1 MKKTIALAGIVFL
14 LFSCVSLFGAGKPEQ
29 NLSFSDLNPSVA
41 NTERNKIPSAKEP
54 GVSGH
59 WITRPSENTL
69 IIIGVS
75 GPQVKRDSE
84 IAAAKEDAARKAAM
98 YHGIRGNIEAYH
110 SSGAIFFDFAADS
123 KIELEYD
130 TDYAKYIDR
139 LTFDPE
145 RDVVITDDA
154 VFVRFKYAAMATP
167 VNFITSMND
176 DGRPNWTH
184 NRDLP
189 RIDGYITAVG
199 FARNQV
205 RLKDTIRKSS
215 EAAVAC
221 MIEDM
226 STRITSSDKSGTGM
240 GSSGQ
245 IRTKS
250 EGKLDNFHIIEFWI
264 DPETKYVYTLA
275 IARQGK

>member
-1 MKKTIALAGIVFL
+1 MKKTIALGGIVFL
-14 LFSCVSLFGAGKPEQ
+14 FFSCASSGIGKSEQ
-29 NLSFSDLNPSVA
+29 NLSSLDSNPSVV
-41 NTERNKIPSAKEP
+41 NTEENKTLSVKEQDT
-54 GVSGH
+54 SGY

-75 GPQVKRDSE
+75 NLQVKRDSE

-98 YHGIRGNIEAYH
+98 YHGIRGKVESYY
-110 SSGAIFFDFAADS
+110 SSGVNYFDFAADS

-145 RDVVITDDA
+145 RDVVTTNDA
-154 VFVRFKYAAMATP
+154 VFVRFKYATAASP
-167 VNFITSMND
+167 IDYITSMSD
-176 DGRPNWTH
+176 DGRPNWTY
-184 NRDLP
+184 NRDIP
-189 RIDGYITAVG
+189 QIKGYMTTIG

-215 EAAVAC
+215 EAAVAH

-226 STRITSSDKSGTGM
+226 STRIISSDKSGTGK
-240 GSSGQ
+240 GASSQ

-250 EGKLDNFHIIEFWI
+250 EGKLDNFQIIELWI
-264 DPETKYVYTLA
+264 DPKTGYVYTLA
-275 IARQGK
+275 IAKQGK

>member
-1 MKKTIALAGIVFL
+1 MKKTITPGRIVFL
-14 LFSCVSLFGAGKPEQ
+14 FFSCISLLGAGKSEQ
-29 NLSFSDLNPSVA
+29 NLSSSDTNLSVV
-41 NTERNKIPSAKEP
+41 NTKENKIPSVKEQ
-54 GVSGH
+54 GASGH

-98 YHGIRGNIEAYH
+98 YHGIRGNIESYH
-110 SSGAIFFDFAADS
+110 SSGANYFDFEADS

-145 RDVVITDDA
+145 HDVITTDDA
-154 VFVRFKYAAMATP
+154 VFVRFKYATMVTP

-184 NRDLP
+184 SRELP

-199 FARNQV
+199 LARNQV

-215 EAAVAC
+215 EAAVAR
-221 MIEDM
+221 MIEDV
-226 STRITSSDKSGTGM
+226 STQITSSDKSVTGM
-240 GSSGQ
+240 GASGQ

-250 EGKLDNFHIIEFWI
+250 EGKLDNFHIVEFWI
-264 DPETKYVYTLA
+264 DPKTKYVYTLA

>member
-1 MKKTIALAGIVFL
+1 MKKTIVLGGIVL
-14 LFSCVSLFGAGKPEQ
+14 LFFSCASSGAGKPEQ
-29 NLSFSDLNPSVA
+29 NFSSSDSNPSVV
-41 NTERNKIPSAKEP
+41 NTEKNKISSVKEQSA
-54 GVSGH
+54 SGY

-75 GPQVKRDSE
+75 NLQVKRDSE

-98 YHGIRGNIEAYH
+98 YHGIRGKIESYH
-110 SSGAIFFDFAADS
+110 SSGANYFDFAADS

-145 RDVVITDDA
+145 HDVVTTDEA
-154 VFVRFKYAAMATP
+154 VFVRFKYTTAAAP
-167 VNFITSMND
+167 VDYVTSMND
-176 DGRPNWTH
+176 DGRPNWTYS
-184 NRDLP
+184 RDVP
-189 RIDGYITAVG
+189 QINGYMTTVG

-215 EAAVAC
+215 EAAVAR

-226 STRITSSDKSGTGM
+226 STQIISSDKSGTGK
-240 GSSGQ
+240 GASSQ

-250 EGKLDNFHIIEFWI
+250 EGKLENFQIIELWI
-264 DPETKYVYTLA
+264 DPKTGYVYTLA
-275 IARQGK
+275 IAKQGK